1 MRKIR
6 AMAMSVDGVSGTG
19 RIRTRQVG
27 QNLWV
32 DLDILV
38 SSKCSVEKA
47 SLIADKVRGHM
58 LRKAK
63 HVEDVVVYYYAEP
76 RAGRA
81 GLLGR
86 QPRSPAAAGQAATP
100 GQPPGSAGPWSPRT
114 SGSEGSLAPSRKEK
128 VR

>member
-38 SSKCSVEKA
+38 SPRYSVKEA
-47 SLIADKVRGHM
+47 SRIADKVR
-58 LRKAK
+58 
-63 HVEDVVVYYYAEP
+63 
-76 RAGRA
+76 
-81 GLLGR
+81 
-86 QPRSPAAAGQAATP
+86 
-100 GQPPGSAGPWSPRT
+100 
-114 SGSEGSLAPSRKEK
+114 
-128 VR
+128 